1 MTSTNMK
8 DFLKKDVLN
17 FLTLG
22 INAKEDFAKLF
33 SLSLGIS
40 KVSLLIILIV
50 VTVIYQT
57 KYRDT
62 KWSRTKLNDE
72 HHAIKELISAG
83 IVATFSIIPILFFY
97 YSRLE
102 AGESFLSKLGTKI
115 PALLLI
121 WVIIFAFDI
130 AKESSGFNRYLSQ
143 EEIKLGHSEYN
154 KISEDNIKLFDSNDL
169 TTQGDPFINSFAW
182 TAIYFTAIII
192 GYLMITMIIATI
204 YGMASGKHGVNIG
217 IFSKELT
224 AMFIFNFLGTFISYY
239 IKEDKIEG
247 SLFSSTIMG
256 TTGIIIHLACQFTGL
271 YAEKE

>member
-1 MTSTNMK
+1 MK

-62 KWSRTKLNDE
+62 KWSRTKLNNE
-72 HHAIKELISAG
+72 TQAVKEWISTG
-83 IVATFSIIPILFFY
+83 VVATFSIMPILFFY

-102 AGESFLSKLGTKI
+102 SDESFLSKLGSKI

-130 AKESSGFNRYLSQ
+130 AKESSGLNRYLSQ

-154 KISEDNIKLFDSNDL
+154 LISEGDIKLFDPNDL
-169 TTQGDPFINSFAW
+169 TTQGDPFVNSFAW

-192 GYLMITMIIATI
+192 GYLMITMLIATI
-204 YGMASGKHGVNIG
+204 YGMASGKHPVNIG
-217 IFSKELT
+217 NFSKELI
-224 AMFIFNFLGTFISYY
+224 AMFIFNFLGTFISHY
-239 IKEDKIEG
+239 IKENKVEG
-247 SLFSSTIMG
+247 SYISSTIMG
-256 TTGIIIHLACQFTGL
+256 AAGIIIHIACQFTGL
-271 YAEKE
+271 YAEKD